1 MQEDLK
7 REVRRHTF
15 QLAIGKD
22 ETWEEAFRL
31 PVRSG
36 EASCREQEFC
46 RCLQ

>member
-1 MQEDLK
+1 MQEDL
-7 REVRRHTF
+7 EGEARRYAF

-36 EASCREQEFC
+36 EALCRGF
-46 RCLQ
+46 